1 MRAVSVV
8 LFSALLVSACYT
20 YVPTSTAPQR
30 ASEVRLQ
37 LFQPGE
43 FRLANLTANDVVLIE
58 GEMIRAGADSVLVSA
73 RWLQARSGYEF
84 VGSGETVRVPRPLVS
99 VIETK
104 KLSPFKTAALA
115 AGLVLTVGATSR
127 IVGRTGDGGAEGKKG
142 PPGEQ

>member
-20 YVPTSTAPQR
+20 YVPTSTAPQQ

-37 LFQPGE
+37 LSQPGE
-43 FRLANLTANDVVLIE
+43 FRLANLTANDVVLMD
-58 GEMIRAGADSVLVSA
+58 GEMIRAGADSVLISA

-84 VGSGETVRVPRPLVS
+84 AGAGETVRVPRANVATIAQKRISL
-99 VIETK
+99 
-104 KLSPFKTAALA
+104 LKTAALA

-127 IVGRTGDGGAEGKKG
+127 IVGRTGDRGTEREPI
-142 PPGEQ
+142 PPGTQ